1 MFKKNEIRA
10 KQLYLKLDESDT
22 YFLSSHIVS
31 KTPYFVFIFLAT
43 LLLELFLDYPDA
55 RSAALIYLVTLI
67 GIRIL
72 IAMDEA
78 FPSDKNEYESFI
90 PPLLLLYLFSAVL
103 TVCYAYELI
112 TNSDARALLCLI
124 PSLLVIS
131 DLIEMIIVFD
141 TEMPDRGLS
150 SLSRASSMSVQNVST

>member
-1 MFKKNEIRA
+1 MFKKNGIRA
-10 KQLYLKLDESDT
+10 KQLYLKLDESNT

-43 LLLELFLDYPDA
+43 LLLGLFLDYPDA
-55 RSAALIYLVTLI
+55 RTAALFYLVVLI

-78 FPSDKNEYESFI
+78 FPSDKNEYEAFI
-90 PPLLLLYLFSAVL
+90 APAAGFYLLSAVV
-103 TVCYAYELI
+103 TVCYAYALI
-112 TNSDARALLCLI
+112 KDSDARALLCLI
-124 PSLLVIS
+124 PSLLVII

>member
-1 MFKKNEIRA
+1 MFKKNGIRA

-78 FPSDKNEYESFI
+78 FPSDKNENEAFMA
-90 PPLLLLYLFSAVL
+90 PLLLSYLLSAVL
-103 TVCYAYELI
+103 IVCYSYQLLKDL
-112 TNSDARALLCLI
+112 DARALLCLI
-124 PSLLVIS
+124 PSLLVFS